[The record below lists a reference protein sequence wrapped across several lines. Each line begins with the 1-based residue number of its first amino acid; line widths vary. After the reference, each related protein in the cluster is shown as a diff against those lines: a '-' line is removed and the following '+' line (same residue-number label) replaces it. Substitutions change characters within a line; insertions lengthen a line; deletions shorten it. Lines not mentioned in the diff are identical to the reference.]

1 MKAAHSH
8 GKADYIGI
16 LGSVLCT
23 IHCMLVPALAFGSTV
38 FSKHTHTGLISLD
51 YFFILVNGVAVYY
64 ATRNHKSLP
73 IRLLLW
79 GALIIFSV
87 SLIFEGKSHVFTWLG
102 YAGSGLLIAG
112 HFLNIY
118 ICRIAP
124 RFKYKISW
132 AHSICL
138 DQAYLSYCTS
148 NFSKSGLTERFLFN
162 SYSKIVFPKFA
173 RKGNPTVS

>member
-16 LGSVLCT
+16 LGSVLCI

-38 FSKHTHTGLISLD
+38 FNKHTHTGLISLD

-87 SLIFEGKSHVFTWLG
+87 SLIFEGRNQLFTWLG
-102 YAGSGLLIAG
+102 YIGSVLLITG
-112 HFLNIY
+112 HLLNIY
-118 ICRIAP
+118 ICQIAP
-124 RFKYKISW
+124 RLKYK
-132 AHSICL
+132 
-138 DQAYLSYCTS
+138 TS
-148 NFSKSGLTERFLFN
+148 
-162 SYSKIVFPKFA
+162 
-173 RKGNPTVS
+173 